1 MREKSQSRG
10 AGAGQRIGRALL
22 ALGVALVTL
31 MALQVAS
38 AGAVVGLGGAPTPT
52 WVTNG
57 PVDALARSGNILYLG
72 GNFSEV
78 GPRTGP
84 AVALNAGTGALA
96 APAPQLAGQGVEID
110 ATLPDGSGGYY
121 AAGNF
126 HYLAATPGAGPTPHA
141 FLVHILAGG
150 SLDPSFSPT
159 VNGKVLA
166 LVRSGATLYAGGD
179 FTNVDGQKAHF
190 LVALNAASGTLDT
203 SFTPNPDNAV
213 TALTF
218 SGPNLIAAGA
228 FSQLGGDASDTFIG
242 EVNPSTGAALGAF
255 NAGANGPVNALAL
268 SADGSHVYVGGSFT
282 AIGGQAFANLA
293 ELDAGSG
300 AAVAAFNP
308 NPDAPVYAL
317 ALTASQLYVGG
328 AFSNFQNGAVS
339 EPELAALDP
348 ATGAVNTAFTP
359 GLAPPPLGEVFA
371 LLVSGD
377 GQTVYAGGQFQGIGG
392 GNANYLAALN
402 SSTGALVSSF
412 NPALNNTVFALSSDG
427 TNIYAGGAFTSAG
440 AQPQTDIAAIDLS
453 TGAEVP
459 AFNTATSITSTVN
472 ALALSPDGNTLYV
485 AGTGSSEPAEAI
497 STATGA
503 TVSAFAPN
511 TQLGPAN
518 ALVASADGK
527 TLYATGGSVFG
538 GSGYVV
544 ALSTADG
551 SVAPG
556 WPNTSGGSA
565 QDGVALNDAGNA
577 LALDAPE
584 SKLFV
589 GGNFSQVGSAG
600 HGAVAALSTADG
612 SLVAGFDPAPGPV
625 TDPVS
630 GTTSPPTVHALALSP
645 DRSTLYVGGLFG
657 GLGGSGTPSNLGAV
671 NSASGAF
678 VGFAGQ
684 PGGAVDAIAPTPDG
698 STVYVGGAFASVGGG
713 SPPSYLAE
721 FDPSA
726 NLAPFAPGMDDTV
739 LALLASADSQQ
750 LVVGGNFRGSLGAP
764 QEGVALFNPG
774 PPLPPEPKVSPP
786 PPVIPVVSFASV
798 GKAQLKRSGKK
809 VLLQTG
815 KSADCVAPTTCSV
828 TVIVTAR
835 VTTFTKVKIKGKKTK
850 KGKPRFK
857 LRKHTKTK
865 SVLQQTISVA
875 AGQKQTLVITLSS
888 RQAKTLT
895 AKTTSHVTE
904 SLSARVSGG
913 TPVIA
918 TSKVSTK
925 LPALHKKKHKK
936 HKPKKHKKKKK

>member
-1 MREKSQSRG
+1 MRERSQSG
-10 AGAGQRIGRALL
+10 GVDAGQRIRRALL
-22 ALGVALVTL
+22 AMGAALVALL
-31 MALQVAS
+31 ALQVAS

-84 AVALNAGTGALA
+84 AVALNAATGAVA
-96 APAPQLAGQGVEID
+96 APAPQLAGRGVEID

-150 SLDPSFSPT
+150 SLDPSFAPT

-166 LVRSGATLYAGGD
+166 LVRSGSTLYAGGD

-190 LVALNAASGTLDT
+190 LVALNAASGALNT

-213 TALTF
+213 TALAF

-228 FSQLGGDASDTFIG
+228 FSQLGGDAADKFIG

-255 NAGANGPVNALAL
+255 NAGANGPVNALAP
-268 SADGSHVYVGGSFT
+268 SGDGSHVYVGGSFT
-282 AIGGQAFANLA
+282 AIGGQSFSNLA

-308 NPDAPVYAL
+308 NPDNAVYAL
-317 ALTASQLYVGG
+317 ALSGSQLYAGG
-328 AFSNFQNGAVS
+328 AFVGFQNDTVT
-339 EPELAALDP
+339 EPYLAALDP
-348 ATGAVNTAFTP
+348 GTGAVDTAF
-359 GLAPPPLGEVFA
+359 APAPQGDVFA
-371 LLVSGD
+371 LLLSGD
-377 GQTVYAGGQFQGIGG
+377 GQTLYAGGQFVGIGG

-402 SSTGALVSSF
+402 ASTGALVSSF

-427 TNIYAGGAFTSAG
+427 TNLYAGGAFTSAG
-440 AQPQTDIAAIDLS
+440 AQAQADIAAIDLS

-459 AFNTATSITSTVN
+459 AFQTASSVTSTVN
-472 ALALSPDGNTLYV
+472 ALTLSPDGKTLYL

-503 TVSAFAPN
+503 TVSTFAPN
-511 TQLGPAN
+511 TSLGPAN
-518 ALVASADGK
+518 ALVVSADGN
-527 TLYATGGSVFG
+527 TLYAAGGIAGF
-538 GSGYVV
+538 SGYVV

-551 SVAPG
+551 SVAAG
-556 WPNTSGGSA
+556 WPSTSGGASA
-565 QDGVALNDAGNA
+565 DGVALNDAGNA
-577 LALDAPE
+577 LVLDAAD

-589 GGNFSQVGSAG
+589 GGDFSQVGSAG

-612 SLVAGFDPAPGPV
+612 SLIAGFDPAPGPV

-630 GTTSPPTVHALALSP
+630 GITTPPTVHALALSP
-645 DRSTLYVGGLFG
+645 DRSTLYVGGLFA
-657 GLGGSGTPSNLGAV
+657 GLGGSSTPSNLGAV
-671 NSASGAF
+671 NPASGVFA
-678 VGFAGQ
+678 GFAGQ
-684 PGGAVDAIAPTPDG
+684 PGGAVNAIAPTPDN
-698 STVYVGGAFASVGGG
+698 STVYVGGAFASVGDG

-774 PPLPPEPKVSPP
+774 PPLPPEPKASPP

-815 KSADCVAPTTCSV
+815 KSANCQAPTVCSV

-857 LRKHTKTK
+857 LRKHTRTK
-865 SVLQQTISVA
+865 SILQQTISVA

-888 RQAKTLT
+888 REAATLT
-895 AKTTSHVTE
+895 AKTTGHVTE

-913 TPVIA
+913 TPVVASGKI
-918 TSKVSTK
+918 STK

-936 HKPKKHKKKKK
+936 KPKKHKPKKHKKKK